1 MRAYKF
7 ADADNS
13 GLITKSE
20 FVTLLRA
27 LTFFQNLWKVA
38 LLMLAHACLRVIF
51 FFRSVTFLIW
61 LSPRQC
67 PEIAPKI
74 AVDFSG
80 IRWGIIKKLARQL
93 D

>member
-38 LLMLAHACLRVIF
+38 LLILARACPRVIF
-51 FFRSVTFLIW
+51 ASV
-61 LSPRQC
+61 Q
-67 PEIAPKI
+67 
-74 AVDFSG
+74 
-80 IRWGIIKKLARQL
+80 
-93 D
+93 